1 MDRKTTPVGLRTFS
15 GHDIINFVMDA
26 TKQKIEKIRRI
37 LIYIIL
43 GTIPLYLVGLMLL
56 FMIKGDFKN
65 KPPTLTV
72 TATQTRLMTST
83 STPPTLVYFP
93 TETPTLTPTL
103 TPTATITLTPTIT
116 PTFTSTS
123 TTTVTMTPTN
133 TDTAVPT
140 HTDTPTP
147 TEIQASPTS

>member
-1 MDRKTTPVGLRTFS
+1 MLVGLHTFS
-15 GHDIINFVMDA
+15 GHDIINFNMDL
-26 TKQKIEKIRRI
+26 TKQKIEKIRKI

-56 FMIKGDFKN
+56 LVIKGESGTKS
-65 KPPTLTV
+65 PTLT
-72 TATQTRLMTST
+72 TTPTQTRLMTST

-93 TETPTLTPTL
+93 TGTSTLTPTL

-116 PTFTSTS
+116 PTFTSTP
-123 TTTVTMTPTN
+123 TITETMTPTY
-133 TDTAVPT
+133 TDTVVPT
-140 HTDTPTP
+140 PTNTPTP